1 MSLKGSNNTEK
12 IWNFLKTKEL
22 TEYGIAGLMGNLK
35 AESGLNPINVE
46 NKYEHSLGFTDATY
60 TKAVDNGTYNNF
72 VKDKAGYGLAQW
84 TYWNRKQN
92 LLNFAKSK
100 GVSVGDLE
108 MQLEF
113 LYKELS
119 TSYGS
124 VLKVLKTANSVR
136 IASDA
141 VLLQF
146 ERPADQSEV
155 ARKKRASYG
164 QIYYDQFANNKAV
177 VSKPN
182 NNSSIITETSKPV
195 SKDYELRVVK
205 SGDTLYKY
213 AKEIFGNSNRYPEI
227 MKLNNMTTTIIV
239 VGDTIKLPKINTK
252 INKGDKVKVINAISY
267 EGKPFKL
274 FHKQYDVIQVNN
286 DRVVIGI
293 GKIIT
298 SSINIKNIQK
308 I

>member
-1 MSLKGSNNTEK
+1 MSAENLNNEQK
-12 IWNFLKTKEL
+12 IWNFLKNKGL
-22 TEYGIAGLMGNLK
+22 TDYGIAGLMGNLK
-35 AESGLNPINVE
+35 AESGLNSTNVE
-46 NKYEHSLGFTDATY
+46 NYYEKKLGFTDSTY
-60 TKAVDNGTYNNF
+60 TKAVDNGTYTNF
-72 VKDKAGYGLAQW
+72 VKDAAGYGLAQW

-100 GVSVGDLE
+100 KVSIGNLD

-113 LYKELS
+113 LYNELT

-136 IASDA
+136 TASDA

-146 ERPADQSEV
+146 ERPADQSEN
-155 ARKKRASYG
+155 ARIKRASYG
-164 QIYYDQFANNKAV
+164 QVYYNRYAGKTV
-177 VSKPN
+177 VSNTTNKP
-182 NNSSIITETSKPV
+182 IVETNT
-195 SKDYELRVVK
+195 DYEIRVIK

-213 AKEIFGNSNRYPEI
+213 AKEIFGDGNRYPEI
-227 MKLNNMTTTIIV
+227 MELNDLKTTVIKI
-239 VGDTIKLPKINTK
+239 GDTIKLPKVK
-252 INKGDKVKVINAISY
+252 QQINKGDKVKVINAISY

-274 FHKQYDVIQVNN
+274 FHQQYDVIQVNN
-286 DRVVIGI
+286 DRIVIGI
-293 GKIIT
+293 DKIVT